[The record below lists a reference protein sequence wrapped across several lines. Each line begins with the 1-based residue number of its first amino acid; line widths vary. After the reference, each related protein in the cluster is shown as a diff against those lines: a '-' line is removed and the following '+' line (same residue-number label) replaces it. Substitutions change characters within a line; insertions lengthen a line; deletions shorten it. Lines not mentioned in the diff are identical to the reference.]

1 MTWLF
6 LLARLFTVDTIENFM
21 LASKLEGELRI

>member
-21 LASKLEGELRI
+21 LPSKLEGTLPI